1 VFRAEQAIRLP
12 EEIRG
17 HRPHPATG
25 TSARLLWIAPIAA
38 ILAIIVVLVLT
49 GRWPYAGS
57 LPAGAPGIAEAPASS
72 TSTVVPSPTAT
83 EGELLPPLILP
94 SPSAAPLRLPL
105 SPSATTTADRAVKPS
120 STPEPTATL
129 RPTATKPP
137 TVTASPIGQ
146 CGHQLEQPF
155 GSPHRLVLHQVQA
168 GESLNMFADRY
179 NTTVDATVGI
189 NFELNV
195 PIRNE
200 SVIVIAPGLKDA
212 SVLPPFEAEQV
223 TPPALTLSA
232 LAAEMT
238 VPQQSLAEYN
248 DFGSECQTI
257 LGWVAVP
264 RQGTGTP

>member
-1 VFRAEQAIRLP
+1 
-12 EEIRG
+12 
-17 HRPHPATG
+17 
-25 TSARLLWIAPIAA
+25 
-38 ILAIIVVLVLT
+38 
-49 GRWPYAGS
+49 
-57 LPAGAPGIAEAPASS
+57 
-72 TSTVVPSPTAT
+72 
-83 EGELLPPLILP
+83 
-94 SPSAAPLRLPL
+94 
-105 SPSATTTADRAVKPS
+105 
-120 STPEPTATL
+120 
-129 RPTATKPP
+129 
-137 TVTASPIGQ
+137 
-146 CGHQLEQPF
+146 
-155 GSPHRLVLHQVQA
+155 
-168 GESLNMFADRY
+168 MFADRY